1 MIRNIDPFP
10 LAWPAGWARTAPPAR
25 READFVAALAQ
36 AVHKVTR
43 EARRLGA
50 GEVVISCNLPLK
62 LDGMPRVGFDA
73 DDVEDVGAAVY
84 FEREE
89 TPYCIPADGWD
100 RLEDNLQAIAM
111 TLEAIRALRRFATDD
126 VVQAALKGFQIAPP
140 ADDAASWWNILG
152 LGYDASLTEA
162 ERAYRRMV
170 MYAHPD
176 KGGSADAMQRLNNA
190 IAQARIQLKDR
201 SMQRR

>member
-10 LAWPAGWARTAPPAR
+10 LSWPAGWARTAPPAR
-25 READFVAALAQ
+25 READFITALAQ

-62 LDGMPRVGFDA
+62 RDGFDA
-73 DDVEDVGAAVY
+73 DEVEDVGAAVY

-100 RLEDNLQAIAM
+100 RREDNLQSIAM

-126 VVQAALKGFQIAPP
+126 VVQAALKGLQIAPP
-140 ADDAASWWNILG
+140 ANDAASWWNILG
-152 LGYDASLTEA
+152 LGYDATLTEA
-162 ERAYRRMV
+162 ERA
-170 MYAHPD
+170 
-176 KGGSADAMQRLNNA
+176 
-190 IAQARIQLKDR
+190 
-201 SMQRR
+201 